1 MYLNEDSD
9 WNDIGITVVNQE
21 EADSVNDILDIFGVI
36 SSYRFITDHD
46 LAPAEKVDFK
56 KINEAWYSVAIDR
69 EGFNNYS
76 ILSAVV
82 ETNIS
87 AYGYPPSDGT
97 RARYNFD
104 HDEITKFKSQLYD
117 LLLNPYDSKFNKIKK
132 KEVVT
137 LNNVDDFNF
146 KEFDE

>member
-21 EADSVNDILDIFGVI
+21 EADLVNNILGIFGVV
-36 SSYRFITDHD
+36 SSYRFITDRD
-46 LAPAEKVDFK
+46 LVPAEKVDFR
-56 KINEAWYSVAIDR
+56 KINEAWYSIAIDR
-69 EGFNNYS
+69 EGFSSNG

-82 ETNIS
+82 ETDYS
-87 AYGYPPSDGT
+87 SYGCHPSDGT
-97 RARYNFD
+97 RAHYNFAN
-104 HDEITKFKSQLYD
+104 DEIDKFKSQLYD
-117 LLLNPYDSKFNKIKK
+117 LLLDPYDSKFNKIERN
-132 KEVVT
+132 EVMT

>member
-21 EADSVNDILDIFGVI
+21 EADSVNDILDIFGVV

-46 LAPAEKVDFK
+46 LVPTEKVDFK

-69 EGFNNYS
+69 EGFNNYG

-82 ETNIS
+82 ETDIS
-87 AYGYPPSDGT
+87 SYGHHPSDGT
-97 RARYNFD
+97 RAHYNFD
-104 HDEITKFKSQLYD
+104 HDEIKQFKSQLYD
-117 LLLNPYDSKFNKIKK
+117 LLLNPYDSKFNKMDK
-132 KEVVT
+132 KEVMT

>member
-1 MYLNEDSD
+1 MYLNDDSD
-9 WNDIGITVVNQE
+9 WNDIGIIVKNQE
-21 EADSVNDILDIFGVI
+21 EADSVNDILDVFGVV

-46 LAPAEKVDFK
+46 LVPTEKVDFK

-69 EGFNNYS
+69 EGFNNYG

-82 ETNIS
+82 ETDIS
-87 AYGYPPSDGT
+87 SYGHHPSDGT
-97 RARYNFD
+97 RAHYNFT
-104 HDEITKFKSQLYD
+104 HDEIAKFKSQLYD
-117 LLLNPYDSKFNKIKK
+117 LLLNPYDSKFNKMDK
-132 KEVVT
+132 KEVMT

>member
-21 EADSVNDILDIFGVI
+21 EADSVNDILNIFGVV
-36 SSYRFITDHD
+36 SLYRAITDYK
-46 LAPAEKVDFK
+46 LVPTEKVDFK
-56 KINEAWYSVAIDR
+56 KINEAWYSIAIDR
-69 EGFNNYS
+69 RGFNNDG

-82 ETNIS
+82 ETDYS
-87 AYGYPPSDGT
+87 SYGQHPSDGT

-104 HDEITKFKSQLYD
+104 HDEIDKFKSQLYD
-117 LLLNPYDSKFNKIKK
+117 LLLDPYDSNFNKIEG
-132 KEVVT
+132 KEVMT

>member
-21 EADSVNDILDIFGVI
+21 EADSVNDILDIFGVV

-46 LAPAEKVDFK
+46 LVSTEKVDFK

-69 EGFNNYS
+69 EGFNDYG

-82 ETNIS
+82 ETDIS
-87 AYGYPPSDGT
+87 SYSHHPSDGT
-97 RARYNFD
+97 RAHYNFD
-104 HDEITKFKSQLYD
+104 HNEINKFKSQLYD
-117 LLLNPYDSKFNKIKK
+117 LLLNPYDSKFNKIAK
-132 KEVVT
+132 KEVMT